1 MIFYEV
7 SIGGRSHQI
16 QIERAAG
23 ASSGSTQH
31 QPNASRSNEVH
42 CNLRLDGREIQV
54 SYSRSGSGALSLIV
68 NGESFDVTHERIGE
82 SLRIFVRGRA
92 YECSVRDPRSLRTR
106 KRAGVADAGEQKL
119 TASMPGKVVRIL
131 ASVGDQIAT
140 GQGIL
145 VIEAMKMQNEVRSPK
160 EGQLKKLL
168 VREGAN
174 VVAGEVLAIIE

>member
-1 MIFYEV
+1 MILYEV
-7 SIGGRSHQI
+7 SIGGRGHQI
-16 QIERAAG
+16 EIERATAP
-23 ASSGSTQH
+23 STGRTPD
-31 QPNASRSNEVH
+31 QPIANRSNEVH
-42 CNLRLDGREIQV
+42 CNLHLDGREIQV
-54 SYSRSGSGALSLIV
+54 SYAAVGSDSLSLIV
-68 NGESFDVTHERIGE
+68 NGESFDVRHERTGD

-106 KRAGVADAGEQKL
+106 KRAGLADAGEQKL
-119 TASMPGKVVRIL
+119 TASMPGKVVRIVVG
-131 ASVGDQIAT
+131 VGDQITT